1 VIGRCI
7 TSNSSVVTYHRQSLF
22 QFSIEKG
29 IGGLATVE
37 KYVSSLIKEST
48 VFCFKKA
55 FEFLECLDPTNLI
68 FVVSTAE

>member
-1 VIGRCI
+1 MIGRCI
-7 TSNSSVVTYHRQSLF
+7 TSVNSSVVTYHRESLF

-48 VFCFKKA
+48 VFC
-55 FEFLECLDPTNLI
+55 
-68 FVVSTAE
+68 